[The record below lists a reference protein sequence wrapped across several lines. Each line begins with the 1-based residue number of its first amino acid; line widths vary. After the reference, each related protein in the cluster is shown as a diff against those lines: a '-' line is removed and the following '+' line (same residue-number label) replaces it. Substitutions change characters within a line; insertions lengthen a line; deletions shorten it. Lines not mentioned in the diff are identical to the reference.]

1 MNSILR
7 ILFFF
12 VMLSHV
18 SYAGSAQDVS
28 SKLETIR
35 ESYASDGIKGGDKL
49 RSVGEVK
56 KTIQLYIRGAD
67 TNDWATPSIERL
79 KRLGEIADA
88 IQPYTSLLIDL
99 GTPTSTGDGN
109 SNALDLLYFARP
121 TSELKQELLNLAN
134 VPSPRGAARA
144 AYDIIFN
151 LGMDT
156 PDVREEIIKRMA
168 EYQPESYKSSAA
180 NEIFYAAGAAWRME
194 ETIPFYLEILQSE
207 YRNKNELNGRVRT
220 VANAVRGLGPKA
232 ADVLPLLQQQ
242 LARMKA
248 ENADFRDINVIEGAI
263 RAIEGKEP
271 IEPLLSVNGA
281 GPVGANPLPRSSAPT
296 PAATVAQTTPVP
308 AAATPVQQPK
318 STATPSPTAE
328 TSSSRGFPIVPV
340 AIVVAVIVGI
350 VLYLLRRKST

>member
-1 MNSILR
+1 MNATLR

-12 VMLSHV
+12 GMFSHV
-18 SYAGSAQDVS
+18 SYADLTQDVS
-28 SKLETIR
+28 SKLETLR

-49 RSVGEVK
+49 RSVAEVK
-56 KTIQLYIRGAD
+56 KTIQFYIRGAD
-67 TNDWATPSIERL
+67 SNDWATPSIERL

-99 GTPTSTGDGN
+99 GTPTSTGDCN
-109 SNALDLLYFARP
+109 SNALGLLYFAHP
-121 TSELKQELLNLAN
+121 TKELKQELLNLAN
-134 VPSPRGAARA
+134 APKPRGAARA

-194 ETIPFYLEILQSE
+194 EAIPFYLDILQRE

-220 VANAVRGLGPKA
+220 VANAVRGLGSKA
-232 ADVLPLLQQQ
+232 ADVLPLLQHQ

-248 ENADFRDINVIEGAI
+248 EEADFRDINVVERAI

-281 GPVGANPLPRSSAPT
+281 GPVGANPLPRGSAPSTAARITPVLAAPPVHQIKSVASAT
-296 PAATVAQTTPVP
+296 PAAEI
-308 AAATPVQQPK
+308 
-318 STATPSPTAE
+318 PSP
-328 TSSSRGFPIVPV
+328 SSFPIVPV
-340 AIVVAVIVGI
+340 AIVVAVILGVVI
-350 VLYLLRRKST
+350 YLLRRKST